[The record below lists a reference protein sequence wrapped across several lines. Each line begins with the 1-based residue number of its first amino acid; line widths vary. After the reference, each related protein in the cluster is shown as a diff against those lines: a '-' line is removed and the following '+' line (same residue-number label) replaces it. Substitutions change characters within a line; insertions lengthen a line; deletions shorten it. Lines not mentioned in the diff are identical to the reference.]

1 MRDRVSQ
8 GGIPASP
15 SAVMRDGVGHGG
27 IAASPSAVIIQETQS
42 VFTLYLRSVN
52 AVFSSRYDGIDDW
65 MISC

>member
-52 AVFSSRYDGIDDW
+52 AVFS
-65 MISC
+65 